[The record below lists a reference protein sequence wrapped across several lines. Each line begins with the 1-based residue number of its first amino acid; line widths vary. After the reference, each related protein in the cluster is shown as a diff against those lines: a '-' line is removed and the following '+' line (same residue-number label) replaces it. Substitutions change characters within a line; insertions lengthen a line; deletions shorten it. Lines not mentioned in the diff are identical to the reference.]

1 MYINI
6 LFMVIVLVVIIMI
19 AKQKELTTAIK
30 GFVIT
35 LLVLTIG
42 MAALFEYS
50 TSKSDENSRPLISAF
65 KQDATLLCNDFNI
78 SLKTYSYE
86 PGTSSFQPRI
96 NVVGETYDVKECTL
110 K

>member
-6 LFMVIVLVVIIMI
+6 LFIIILLVIVFII
-19 AKQKELTTAIK
+19 AKQDTHTKAIK

-35 LLVLTIG
+35 MLLLTVAIA
-42 MAALFEYS
+42 MLFEYS
-50 TSKSDENSRPLISAF
+50 HTKADENSRPIINAF
-65 KQDATLLCNDFNI
+65 KQGKTLHCAENDITQKN
-78 SLKTYSYE
+78 YSYE

-96 NVVGETYDVKECTL
+96 NVVGETFSLYECSI